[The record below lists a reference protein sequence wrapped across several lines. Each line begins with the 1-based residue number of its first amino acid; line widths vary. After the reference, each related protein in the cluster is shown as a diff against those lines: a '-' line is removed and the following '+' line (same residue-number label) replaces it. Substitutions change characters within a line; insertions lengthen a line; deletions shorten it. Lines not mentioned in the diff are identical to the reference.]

1 MDTKLI
7 QRNIK
12 YLLDRIFALVLS
24 IFLLP
29 IFAFIAVAI
38 KIEDQGPVFFRQK
51 RPGLY
56 GRPFFIWKFRS
67 MVPNADSLLN
77 ADRRVEMNRV
87 TKVGKLLRLLSADE
101 LPQIINILI
110 GEMSFIGPR
119 PALWEHMS
127 RYTEE
132 QKKRFLMKPGITGL
146 AQVNGRN
153 LLKWSKRIEY
163 DLQYIEHY
171 SLWLDLNILFRTIK
185 VVLLRE
191 GIVLDRNPE
200 QVDDLRKQE

>member
-1 MDTKLI
+1 M
-7 QRNIK
+7 K
-12 YLLDRIFALVLS
+12 YLLDRIFASVLT

-29 IFAFIAVAI
+29 IFALIAVAI

-51 RPGLY
+51 RPGLF

-77 ADRRVEMNRV
+77 VDRRVEVNRV

-101 LPQIINILI
+101 LPQIINILM

-171 SLWLDLNILFRTIK
+171 SLWLDLNSLFRTVK

>member
-1 MDTKLI
+1 M
-7 QRNIK
+7 K
-12 YLLDRIFALVLS
+12 YLLDRIFASVLT

-29 IFAFIAVAI
+29 IFALIAVAI

-51 RPGLY
+51 RPGLF

-77 ADRRVEMNRV
+77 VDRRVEVNRV

-101 LPQIINILI
+101 LPQIINILM

-171 SLWLDLNILFRTIK
+171 SLWLDLNILFRTVK

>member
-7 QRNIK
+7 QRNMK
-12 YLLDRIFALVLS
+12 YLLDRIFASVLT

-29 IFAFIAVAI
+29 IFALIAVAI

-51 RPGLY
+51 RPGLF

-77 ADRRVEMNRV
+77 VDRRVEVNRV

-101 LPQIINILI
+101 LPQIINILM

-171 SLWLDLNILFRTIK
+171 SLWLDLQILFRTVK

>member
-1 MDTKLI
+1 M
-7 QRNIK
+7 K
-12 YLLDRIFALVLS
+12 YLLDRIFASVLT

-29 IFAFIAVAI
+29 IFALIAVAI

-51 RPGLY
+51 RPGLF

-77 ADRRVEMNRV
+77 VDRRVEVKRV

-101 LPQIINILI
+101 LPQIINILM

-171 SLWLDLNILFRTIK
+171 SLWLDLNILFRTVK

>member
-1 MDTKLI
+1 M
-7 QRNIK
+7 K
-12 YLLDRIFALVLS
+12 YLLDRIFASVLT

-29 IFAFIAVAI
+29 IFALIAVAI

-51 RPGLY
+51 RPGLF

-77 ADRRVEMNRV
+77 VDRRVEVNRV

-101 LPQIINILI
+101 LPQIINILM

-171 SLWLDLNILFRTIK
+171 SLWLDLQILLRTVK

>member
-1 MDTKLI
+1 M
-7 QRNIK
+7 K
-12 YLLDRIFALVLS
+12 YLLDRIFASVLT

-29 IFAFIAVAI
+29 IFALIAVAI

-51 RPGLY
+51 RPGLF

-77 ADRRVEMNRV
+77 VDRRVEVNRV

-101 LPQIINILI
+101 LPQIINILM

-171 SLWLDLNILFRTIK
+171 SLWLDLQILFRTVK

>member
-1 MDTKLI
+1 VDTKLI
-7 QRNIK
+7 QRNMK
-12 YLLDRIFALVLS
+12 YLLDRIFASVLT

-29 IFAFIAVAI
+29 IFALIAVAI

-51 RPGLY
+51 RPGLF

-77 ADRRVEMNRV
+77 VDRRVEVNRV

-101 LPQIINILI
+101 LPQIINILM

-171 SLWLDLNILFRTIK
+171 SLWLDLNILFRTVK